1 MKTPEA
7 FLLSIKLLRKASKPS
22 KHKDLPPSACSA
34 ANPNTQGGLNSDL
47 VLCRTQVAAQ
57 KTVGLADL
65 ALRSIMVAG
74 GAVYSLLI
82 GPGNNFFLELLHYE
96 SIVK

>member
-1 MKTPEA
+1 
-7 FLLSIKLLRKASKPS
+7 
-22 KHKDLPPSACSA
+22 
-34 ANPNTQGGLNSDL
+34 

-57 KTVGLADL
+57 KTVGQADL